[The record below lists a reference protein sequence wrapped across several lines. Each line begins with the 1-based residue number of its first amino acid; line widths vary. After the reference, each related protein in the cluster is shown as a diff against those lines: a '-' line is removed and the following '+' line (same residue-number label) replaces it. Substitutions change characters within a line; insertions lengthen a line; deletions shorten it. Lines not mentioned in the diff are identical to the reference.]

1 MEAVAAAINGES
13 APQTA
18 SVLLVASAA
27 QGGIARHVVSL
38 LEGLHDD
45 GYQVA
50 VAGDPEGPIAEA
62 AADRKVPF
70 YEIPISPGAGPS
82 RAALAALQL
91 AGAANALPAQVLHTH
106 SFSAGLTGALAVPLA
121 RSTRLVATVHNYPPG
136 GDGMRAARSR
146 DRWAVRLLLRHAS
159 RLITVSD
166 ALRRD
171 LLAVRPD
178 LAQRTLTISNGVDIR
193 SEPAESAK
201 QTRPSLGVSSETPL
215 VGMIAR
221 LAPQKGIEPFIQ
233 AAKQVLR
240 HCPHAHFVLAGDGP
254 LNERAHALRRELD
267 LSDRLHLIG
276 EVESARDLISSLDLL
291 VVASISEGSS
301 VVAMEAMALGK
312 PVVATSAGGVPEVV
326 ADGETG
332 LLVTPGDATA
342 LSTAICTL
350 LNDRQRAGEMGERGR
365 RRAAERFDVRN
376 MVEQT
381 QKVYADLLREAI
393 EAGGK
398 RS

>member
-1 MEAVAAAINGES
+1 MEAVAAAINGEA

-27 QGGIARHVVSL
+27 RGGIARHVVSL
-38 LEGLHDD
+38 LEGLHND
-45 GYQVA
+45 GYHVG
-50 VAGDPEGPIAEA
+50 VAGDPDGPIAKA

-70 YEIPISPGAGPS
+70 YEISISPGAGPS
-82 RAALAALQL
+82 RAALAAFQL
-91 AGAANALPAQVLHTH
+91 AGAVNSLPAQILHTH

-121 RSTRLVATVHNYPPG
+121 RSTRLVATIHNYPPDA
-136 GDGMRAARSR
+136 DGMRARRSR

-171 LLAVRPD
+171 LLAIRPD
-178 LAQRTLTISNGVDIR
+178 LAQRTLTIANGVDIR

-201 QTRPSLGVSSETPL
+201 QTRPSLGIPPEALL

-233 AAKQVLR
+233 AAKQVLQR
-240 HCPHAHFVLAGDGP
+240 CPQTHFLLAGDGP
-254 LNERAHALRRELD
+254 LNETAYALRRELD
-267 LSDRLHLIG
+267 LNDRLQLIG

-291 VVASISEGSS
+291 VVASTSEGSS

-312 PVVATSAGGVPEVV
+312 PVVATSVGGVPEVV

-332 LLVTPGDATA
+332 LLVTPGDVPA
-342 LSTAICTL
+342 LSDAICTL
-350 LNDRQRAGEMGERGR
+350 LSDRQLAREMGERGR
-365 RRAAERFDVRN
+365 RRAAERFDVCN

-393 EAGGK
+393 EAGRG